1 MADYNDR
8 RRSRGGRD
16 SGRREMFSAVCANCG
31 DNCEVP
37 FKPSGDKPVLCSNCF
52 EKSGGGNRRSSG
64 GPRGDRR
71 GSSPDVS
78 KMARQLN
85 FMEEKIDAI
94 IEMLQNNASS
104 HEIPSDLGDSENSSD
119 ND

>member
-1 MADYNDR
+1 MGNYNDR

-16 SGRREMFSAVCANCG
+16 SGPREMFHAVCGNCG

-37 FKPSGDKPVLCSNCF
+37 FKPSGDKPVLCSDCF

-64 GPRGDRR
+64 GRGGRG

-85 FMEEKIDAI
+85 FIEEKIDTI
-94 IEMLQNNASS
+94 LEILQNQSSS
-104 HEIPSDLGDSENSSD
+104 HDIPSDLGNSEDSSENE
-119 ND
+119 